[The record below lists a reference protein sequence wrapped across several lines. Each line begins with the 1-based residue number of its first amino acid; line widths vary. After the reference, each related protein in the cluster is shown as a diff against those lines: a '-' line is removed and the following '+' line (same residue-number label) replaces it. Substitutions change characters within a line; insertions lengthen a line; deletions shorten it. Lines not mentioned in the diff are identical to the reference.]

1 MIYSDRK
8 RIQDRGASSHKEG
21 IAEYALTCAFM
32 SCFFFNFDILQKNF
46 EL

>member
-1 MIYSDRK
+1 MIDSDRK
-8 RIQDRGASSHKEG
+8 RTQDRGASSHKEG

-32 SCFFFNFDILQKNF
+32 SYLFLNFNILQKQF